1 MLLETKKTI
10 TPQAKAYRMRKGV
23 RIDIPAIPV
32 IKIAPPTIPNGT
44 SITSQ
49 TIGRK
54 NSKVTWGMTR
64 CS

>member
-10 TPQAKAYRMRKGV
+10 TPQAKAYRMRKRV
-23 RIDIPAIPV
+23 RINIPAIPV
-32 IKIAPPTIPNGT
+32 VKMAPPTMPNGT

-54 NSKVTWGMTR
+54 NSKVTWE
-64 CS
+64 